1 MLGNNMQDLLKQSK
15 GLNFDCLF
23 KSLSESFPQQNIYFG
38 SVIKGKVLIT
48 NSVTET
54 KEDADN
60 LLNSLYSKEVQDSLG
75 IKVQKLTIGIINE

>member
-1 MLGNNMQDLLKQSK
+1 MILY
-15 GLNFDCLF
+15 LNLYQNLF
-23 KSLSESFPQQNIYFG
+23 QQNIYFG

>member
-15 GLNFDCLF
+15 VLNFDTLV
-23 KSLSESFPQQNIYFG
+23 KTLTESFPQQNIYFG
-38 SVIKGKVLIT
+38 AVIKGKVLIT
-48 NSVTET
+48 NSVTES

-75 IKVQKLTIGIINE
+75 IKVQKLTISIINE

>member
-15 GLNFDCLF
+15 GLNFDSLF
-23 KSLSESFPQQNIYFG
+23 KSLSESFPQQNIYFC

>member
-15 GLNFDCLF
+15 GLNFDSLF

-38 SVIKGKVLIT
+38 SVIKSKVLIT

>member
-15 GLNFDCLF
+15 GLNFDSLF

-60 LLNSLYSKEVQDSLG
+60 LLNLFNTKDCKDSFG
-75 IKVQKLTIGIINE
+75 IKVQKLTIGIIND